1 MVGAG
6 GGTRLRSKVTTM
18 FTANARAHR
27 PTSTSAAFTTFS
39 VSLHAEHLTVE
50 KHAALSGTEHSHR
63 RNRGMGNSVG

>member
-1 MVGAG
+1 
-6 GGTRLRSKVTTM
+6 M